1 MFSIPIPV
9 ADASIGE
16 VLPVPIDLGDLASV
30 FRAVKQI
37 QTLTNSIDILFAN
50 AGISRAFKPLS
61 PDGVEPVFAVN
72 YLGHYAFIT
81 RLLPILEQ
89 SASRPA
95 SDVRVVITSSSLVW
109 YARKLNTRYFQSP
122 FDESKDK
129 LLDMYTR
136 SKLAVLLFGL
146 KLSKIVNDTGGRR
159 ILVNV
164 GDPGIIFGTGVHKQM
179 EGVYN
184 IWQKFIAF
192 LLDWFVGISR
202 EEGSLTLLCL
212 GTSPSIRENIITGS
226 FYRPFGN
233 VIPRDKYP
241 KNATEEAGR
250 KLWDW
255 SERFVSSREAEL
267 RSHSDDNKD

>member
-1 MFSIPIPV
+1 
-9 ADASIGE
+9 

-89 SASRPA
+89 STSRPE

-233 VIPRDKYP
+233 VIPRNKYP